1 VSTPEQHRPRL
12 EVTALAIVLAVA
24 AIVFMAGVC
33 VGRLL

>member
-1 VSTPEQHRPRL
+1 VATPEQHRRGL
-12 EVTALAIVLAVA
+12 EVTSLAIVLAVA

>member
-1 VSTPEQHRPRL
+1 VATPEQHRRRV
-12 EVTALAIVLAVA
+12 EITALAIVLAVA

>member
-1 VSTPEQHRPRL
+1 MATPEQHRRRV
-12 EVTALAIVLAVA
+12 EITAWAIVVAFA